1 MWSVA
6 KTESSK
12 RSRTEGLGVP
22 GAGPGPPCAS
32 AAPFTLLR
40 STIYRV
46 CLADFLGEGGLS
58 RKESSGSLG
67 GPIWVNPME
76 EGMLSALSEVPIEP
90 KPSIAKAEQA
100 TRDTTVAREL
110 GRSAGRR
117 AGGGGSPILSPPS
130 MPSMAVLSTPAC
142 ATLKP
147 SMYDASSGV
156 GRELSC
162 RCTYPQTSEHPR
174 CQCRVPE
181 GAKHG
186 PSWRFAR
193 GPSSPG
199 ASPSSAA
206 APPPRRSVAHGRAPT
221 HAAPPPAARAR

>member
-22 GAGPGPPCAS
+22 GAGPPSPPP
-32 AAPFTLLR
+32 APFTLLL

-90 KPSIAKAEQA
+90 KPSTTKAEQA
-100 TRDTTVAREL
+100 TLDTTVAREL
-110 GRSAGRR
+110 GRSA
-117 AGGGGSPILSPPS
+117 
-130 MPSMAVLSTPAC
+130 
-142 ATLKP
+142 
-147 SMYDASSGV
+147 
-156 GRELSC
+156 
-162 RCTYPQTSEHPR
+162 
-174 CQCRVPE
+174 
-181 GAKHG
+181 
-186 PSWRFAR
+186 AR
-193 GPSSPG
+193 
-199 ASPSSAA
+199 
-206 APPPRRSVAHGRAPT
+206 
-221 HAAPPPAARAR
+221 